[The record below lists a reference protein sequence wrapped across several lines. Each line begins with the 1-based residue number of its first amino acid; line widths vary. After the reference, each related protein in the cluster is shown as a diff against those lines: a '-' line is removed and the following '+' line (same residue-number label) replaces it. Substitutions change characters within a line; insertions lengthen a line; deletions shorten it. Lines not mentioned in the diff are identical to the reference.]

1 MQERHRPQCAVSL
14 VKDSVCSVPL
24 TDVRLPADAAVM
36 LIKKRR
42 RKIIRE
48 SKGEGLKDTSRLQDE
63 REAAEEGTRQSEEA
77 ESLSHVQ
84 RRCSSNSRVCGSRA
98 RRALLRRAA
107 VASGRRTTEAR
118 VDGAAAAVGG
128 SASLLSGA
136 GAAGGHGAA
145 DSRRVGSD
153 GILSTTGVVLSAV
166 RGASIVS
173 IAASGDALVAPLLAD
188 EVRQGLGVLGHIGRK
203 TVTAYTRVAQGFLF
217 ACVIDDVGSLGR
229 WLQADQ
235 GALRDL
241 AVTPELTSRFAH

>member
-1 MQERHRPQCAVSL
+1 
-14 VKDSVCSVPL
+14 
-24 TDVRLPADAAVM
+24 M

-145 DSRRVGSD
+145 DGRRVGSD

-166 RGASIVS
+166 
-173 IAASGDALVAPLLAD
+173 
-188 EVRQGLGVLGHIGRK
+188 
-203 TVTAYTRVAQGFLF
+203 
-217 ACVIDDVGSLGR
+217 
-229 WLQADQ
+229 
-235 GALRDL
+235 
-241 AVTPELTSRFAH
+241 